1 MDNGHRTA
9 SGTETKTEPMLNLIL
24 ALRSFA
30 EELEHVPAG
39 TYRHPSPS
47 RLIKQAAEKLD
58 LLEAKRMSM
67 ISELET
73 LRAFNAG
80 RELSD
85 DAARMAFLE
94 AMSPATLMQHL
105 LYLITTGDPDR
116 SDLERPPVIEDDAGS
131 PPMIRLQIAGHKPEL
146 VTIVMH
152 RAGYVAAFDVRAE
165 DFLTREDLP
174 EKLELI
180 ASEFNKNIKDPG
192 VAGIRFDDLPAFKRV
207 TDPVERELV
216 TGYVV
221 EIMDLYHGR
230 PGATISPEARH
241 FAEEQLRGFDKFTE
255 DIPLDHLSD
264 LELVKL
270 YARALED
277 FVKQESR
284 RAAGEDESSTDEE
297 AEDDN

>member
-9 SGTETKTEPMLNLIL
+9 SGTETKTEPM
-24 ALRSFA
+24 RSLSA
-30 EELEHVPAG
+30 EIRDVLKERHVPLQL
-39 TYRHPSPS
+39 R
-47 RLIKQAAEKLD
+47 D
-58 LLEAKRMSM
+58 LLIRAADTLDEQDKLEAERKAT
-67 ISELET
+67 IET

-85 DAARMAFLE
+85 DAARIAFLE

-131 PPMIRLQIAGHKPEL
+131 PPMIRLQVAGHKPEL

-180 ASEFNKNIKDPG
+180 ASQFNKNIKDPG

-221 EIMDLYHGR
+221 EIMDLYYGR
-230 PGATISPEARH
+230 PGATISPEARR